1 MSFVCVKKIQKFIKQ
16 IEMNHVCVNPIQ
28 LFIRQT
34 TWSILGNP
42 FTLFFFFFLFFLT
55 TCLSLSLSLSLF
67 ERERERGRQSM
78 WFLFYLFY
86 FLDKQRFPNLFHYLT
101 IPSDLCSP
109 PVPHALG
116 YYGEKSHGGG
126 SKMLARDFESKIS
139 WDLKN
144 H

>member
-42 FTLFFFFFLFFLT
+42 FTLFFFFFFFFLT
-55 TCLSLSLSLSLF
+55 TCLSLSLSLF
-67 ERERERGRQSM
+67 ERERERGVGNQCDFYFI
-78 WFLFYLFY
+78 FLFFGQTKVSKPLP
-86 FLDKQRFPNLFHYLT
+86 L
-101 IPSDLCSP
+101 SDYSLRYMQSSRPTRTRLLWREISWRC
-109 PVPHALG
+109 
-116 YYGEKSHGGG
+116 